1 MDRGRRQFIPVRLED
16 SGRRILG
23 CNIIVAVMTQR
34 IARRSFMAGSLGLAA
49 QAAVHHTDIVQ
60 REPGV
65 RLKLGLNAYSFD
77 KQLRAGSMTLADA
90 VLFCAQH
97 NVDALD
103 ATGYYF
109 PGYPKVPS
117 DDYIYGLKRT
127 AFVNGVAISGT
138 GVRNN
143 FAVADAA
150 ARKADVQMV
159 KDWIVVASKLGAP
172 VIRVFSGPQRPEGHS
187 FDEIVNWM
195 VADFKECAAFGKEHG
210 VVVGLQQ
217 HNDCL
222 KTANETIGVIQAVD
236 SEWFGS
242 ILDIGSLRQ
251 GDPYAEIA
259 KVVPYAVSWQIKEA
273 VGRDGKEEPTDLG
286 KIKAIIDRSGYRG
299 YVPFEALG
307 AGDPGPRIMAFLEK
321 IRKEFAL

>member
-1 MDRGRRQFIPVRLED
+1 MSTILHRRRFL
-16 SGRRILG
+16 
-23 CNIIVAVMTQR
+23 T
-34 IARRSFMAGSLGLAA
+34 GSIGLAA
-49 QAAVHHTDIVQ
+49 LSAASASEKVS

-65 RLKLGLNAYSFD
+65 KLKLGLNAYSFD
-77 KQLRAGSMTLADA
+77 KQLKAGAMTLSDA
-90 VLFCAQH
+90 VHFCAQH
-97 NVDALD
+97 GVDAID

-109 PGYPKVPS
+109 PGYPKAPS
-117 DDYIYGLKRT
+117 DDYIYKLKRE

-143 FAVADAA
+143 FAVADRA

-172 VIRVFSGPQRPEGHS
+172 VIRVFSGPQRPEGHT
-187 FDEIVNWM
+187 FDEAVEWM
-195 VADFKECAAFGKEHG
+195 VADFKECAAFGREHG

-222 KTANETIGVIQAVD
+222 KTADETIRVINAVG

-251 GDPYAEIA
+251 GDPYAEIE
-259 KVVPYAVSWQIKEA
+259 KLVPYAVSWQIKEN
-273 VGRDGKEEPTDLG
+273 VGRNNQEEPTDLR

-307 AGDPGPRIMAFLEK
+307 SGDPRVKIAGFLQK
-321 IRKEFAL
+321 IRKEFEL

>member
-1 MDRGRRQFIPVRLED
+1 MSTLLRRNFLTRSIAAAAAAAIPLEAK
-16 SGRRILG
+16 
-23 CNIIVAVMTQR
+23 VA
-34 IARRSFMAGSLGLAA
+34 
-49 QAAVHHTDIVQ
+49 

-65 RLKLGLNAYSFD
+65 KLKLGLNAYSFD
-77 KQLRAGSMTLADA
+77 KALRDGSMTLVDA
-90 VLFCAQH
+90 VHFCAQQ

-117 DDYIYGLKRT
+117 DETIYNLKRA
-127 AFVNGVAISGT
+127 AFNNGVAISGT

-159 KDWIVVASKLGAP
+159 KDWIVAASKLGAP
-172 VIRVFSGPQRPEGHS
+172 VIRVFTGPQRPQDHS
-187 FDEIVNWM
+187 FDEVVNWM
-195 VADFKECAAFGKEHG
+195 VADFKECAAFGREHG

-222 KTANETIGVIQAVD
+222 KTADEVIRVIDAVGSD
-236 SEWFGS
+236 WFGC

-251 GDPYAEIA
+251 GDPYAEIG
-259 KVVPYAVSWQIKEA
+259 KLVPYAVSWQIKES
-273 VGRDGKEEPTDLG
+273 VGRNGKEEPTDLS
-286 KIKAIIDRSGYRG
+286 KIKAEIDRSGYRG

-307 AGDPGPRIMAFLEK
+307 QGDPRPRIIAFLNK
-321 IRKEFAL
+321 IRQAFGIA

>member
-1 MDRGRRQFIPVRLED
+1 MNRTLHRRRFL
-16 SGRRILG
+16 
-23 CNIIVAVMTQR
+23 
-34 IARRSFMAGSLGLAA
+34 ARSLSLGALASLSA
-49 QAAVHHTDIVQ
+49 EAKVA

-65 RLKLGLNAYSFD
+65 KLKLGLNAYSFD
-77 KQLRAGSMTLADA
+77 KPLRAGTMTLADA
-90 VLFCAQH
+90 VTFCAEQG
-97 NVDALD
+97 VDALD

-117 DDYIYGLKRT
+117 DESIYELKRT

-150 ARKADVQMV
+150 ARKADIQMV

-172 VIRVFSGPQRPEGHS
+172 VVRVFSGPQRPEGHS
-187 FDEIVNWM
+187 FDEVANWM
-195 VADFKECAAFGKEHG
+195 IADFKECAAFGQQHG

-222 KTANETIGVIQAVD
+222 KTADETIRIIDGVG
-236 SEWFGS
+236 SPWFGS
-242 ILDIGSLRQ
+242 ILDVGSLRQ
-251 GDPYAEIA
+251 GDPYAEIE
-259 KVVPYAVSWQIKEA
+259 KMVPYAVSWQIKES
-273 VGRDGKEEPTDLG
+273 VGRNGKEEPTDLR

-307 AGDPGPRIMAFLEK
+307 AGDPKPRIVAFLK
-321 IRKEFAL
+321 QVRTAFAL